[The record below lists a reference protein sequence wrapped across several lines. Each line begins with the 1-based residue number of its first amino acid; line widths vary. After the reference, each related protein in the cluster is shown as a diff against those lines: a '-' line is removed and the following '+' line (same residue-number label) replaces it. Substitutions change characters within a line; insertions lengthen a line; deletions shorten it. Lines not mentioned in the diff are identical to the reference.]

1 MVNNCETCHYK
12 KQKESIDL
20 KIKDFIEIFTERFYK
35 ENDLSDLTYILCK
48 YDPDFLRFF
57 LNFNFPNSNDPSPII
72 EIIREYPLKN
82 SRPDFYISSLEKKY
96 ILEIK
101 INDRNNHFEQ
111 YNNTFPDGEYEKSFL
126 ANYSIDQELS
136 NSYKKWQISTWQNFI
151 DKLKRD
157 TNLINK
163 KYLKAYIQYIKTV
176 CGILEVKLMKFD
188 NLQSLKSFNNL
199 ITNIITQNS
208 DNRFELK
215 IYNTIYSNG
224 NNFTGKY
231 FSFKKNDKKIYP
243 WFGILYESD
252 IKILFRFYFDKDW
265 CDKLKEKT
273 EEITKRLNKKYLLKN
288 SNNENYFSIELSS
301 EEYKKFSSEQ
311 AVTKQE
317 TIIKDFFND
326 VLSII
331 YECL

>member
-136 NSYKKWQISTWQNFI
+136 NSYENWQISTWQNFI
-151 DKLKRD
+151 DKLQSD
-157 TNLINK
+157 NNLANK
-163 KYLKAYIQYIKTV
+163 KYIKAYIQYIKSV
-176 CGILEVKLMKFD
+176 CGILEVEHMNFD

-199 ITNIITQNS
+199 ITNLINNNS
-208 DNRFELK
+208 NNNFKLK
-215 IYNTIYSNG
+215 IYNSIYSNSDSF
-224 NNFTGKY
+224 NGKY
-231 FSFKKNDKKIYP
+231 FLLTKNDKKIYP
-243 WFGILYESD
+243 WFGISYDSV

-265 CDKLKEKT
+265 CDVLKDKT
-273 EEITKRLNKKYLLKN
+273 ADIKKALDNKYLLKN
-288 SNNENYFSIELSS
+288 NNNENYFSIELSS